1 MDEVFDLKLISK
13 LFIAGSI
20 GLIAATLSC
29 VAQTSGA
36 KDSRRSDALALEQQG
51 RIADAIA
58 AWQAI
63 AKARPGDAEAYAHLG
78 LLEARDGHYKEAIP
92 FYRMALGLN
101 PQIPG
106 LRLNL
111 GLAYFKAGN
120 MRSAVA
126 TFEPLLH
133 ETRPGSAEALR
144 LNTLIGLAQYG
155 MGEYANAVPFLRTVT
170 AADPAN
176 LQFRFYLA
184 QSCLWSKQYE
194 CVLDVYREILTLN
207 AVSPEADMLAGEAY
221 DEMKDEVHALQ
232 EFEAAVKTG
241 PDTPDVHFGYGYL
254 LWRALRFEEAEKE
267 FKSELANNPAHPLA
281 LTYLADVE
289 IRANR
294 SDEAVPYL
302 VHAIQIQPSIA
313 LAHLDLGAIY
323 ATQGRSEDAV
333 RELREAERLSP
344 KDPKMHWQLGRLYLT
359 LGRTA
364 EAKAELEKTRSLQD
378 AADQSVVEKLHPA
391 QSTPPGTNAG
401 VDTK

>member
-1 MDEVFDLKLISK
+1 LKLLSK
-13 LFIAGSI
+13 LFIAGSM
-20 GLIAATLSC
+20 GLIAAAFAC

-36 KDSRRSDALALEQQG
+36 QDSRRSDALALEQQG
-51 RIADAIA
+51 RVADAVV

-63 AKARPGDAEAYAHLG
+63 AKAHPGDAEAYAHLG

-92 FYRMALGLN
+92 FYRKALGLN

-111 GLAYFKAGN
+111 GLAYFKAGS

-126 TFEPLLH
+126 TFEPLLR
-133 ETRPGSAEALR
+133 EAQPGSAEALR

-155 MGEYANAVPFLRTVT
+155 MGEYASAVPFLKTVT

-184 QSCLWSKQYE
+184 QSCLWSKQYQ

-207 AVSPEADMLAGEAY
+207 AVSAEADMLAGEAY
-221 DEMKDEVHALQ
+221 DEMKDEAHALQ
-232 EFEAAVKTG
+232 EFEAAVKAG

-254 LWRALRFEEAEKE
+254 LWRALRFDEAEKE
-267 FKSELANNPAHPLA
+267 FKAELANNPAHPLA
-281 LTYLADVE
+281 LTYLGDVE

-313 LAHLDLGAIY
+313 LAHLDLGAVY
-323 ATQGRSEDAV
+323 ATQGRSDDAV

-344 KDPKMHWQLGRLYLT
+344 KDPKIHWQLGRLYQT

-364 EAKAELEKTRSLQD
+364 EAKAELDKSRNLQD
-378 AADQSVVEKLHPA
+378 AADQSVVEKLRPA

>member
-1 MDEVFDLKLISK
+1 M
-13 LFIAGSI
+13 
-20 GLIAATLSC
+20 GLVAVTLLC
-29 VAQTSGA
+29 VAQAPGGQ
-36 KDSRRSDALALEQQG
+36 DSRRSEALALEQHG
-51 RIADAIA
+51 RTADAVG
-58 AWQAI
+58 AW
-63 AKARPGDAEAYAHLG
+63 KAVVKAHPGDAEAYAHLG
-78 LLEARDGHYKEAIP
+78 LLEARDGHFEEAIP
-92 FYRMALGLN
+92 FYREALGLN
-101 PQIPG
+101 PRIPG

-126 TFEPLLH
+126 TFELLLR
-133 ETRPGSAEALR
+133 EAQPGSAEALR
-144 LNTLIGLAQYG
+144 LNTLMGLAQYG
-155 MGEYANAVPFLRTVT
+155 MGEYANAVPFLRTAT

-176 LQFRFYLA
+176 MQFRFYLA
-184 QSCLWSKQYE
+184 QSCLWSKQYQ

-207 AVSPEADMLAGEAY
+207 AESAEADMLAAEAY
-221 DEMKDEVHALQ
+221 DEMKDEAHALQ
-232 EFEAAVKTG
+232 EFEAAVKAG
-241 PDTPDVHFGYGYL
+241 PNTPDVHFGYGYL

-281 LTYLADVE
+281 LTYLGDVE

-294 SDEAVPYL
+294 SDEAVTYL

-313 LAHLDLGAIY
+313 LAHLDLGAVY
-323 ATQGRSEDAV
+323 ATLGRSDDAV

-344 KDPKMHWQLGRLYLT
+344 KDPKIHWQLGRLYQT

-364 EAKAELEKTRSLQD
+364 EAKAELDRTRNLQD

-391 QSTPPGTNAG
+391 QSASQGTNSV